1 MRSSQSRAVTLNVR
15 KAQVIF
21 FEYALYSPTSNMVH
35 YVQVRTT
42 RRAALHECAR
52 RLEWIDRAHA
62 SATRAHER
70 AQALARRG
78 PAVVSPTVHAR
89 AAASTMLPPPAR
101 RPAVR
106 PSTVLEHPVVESAD
120 YPCWTVPRAPMDYD

>member
-1 MRSSQSRAVTLNVR
+1 MRSSQSRAVTRNVR

-52 RLEWIDRAHA
+52 RLEWIIRANA
-62 SATRAHER
+62 SATCTSV
-70 AQALARRG
+70 RR
-78 PAVVSPTVHAR
+78 
-89 AAASTMLPPPAR
+89 L
-101 RPAVR
+101 
-106 PSTVLEHPVVESAD
+106 
-120 YPCWTVPRAPMDYD
+120 